1 MSEGSRHR
9 HDNETTKIQK
19 RPESRGPG
27 CRIRISPE
35 TNCDRDSITI
45 PKKIKAS
52 GVKGKFYSP

>member
-9 HDNETTKIQK
+9 HDNETTKA
-19 RPESRGPG
+19 REVSRIPN
-27 CRIRISPE
+27 CRISPE
-35 TNCDRDSITI
+35 TNRDRDSITI